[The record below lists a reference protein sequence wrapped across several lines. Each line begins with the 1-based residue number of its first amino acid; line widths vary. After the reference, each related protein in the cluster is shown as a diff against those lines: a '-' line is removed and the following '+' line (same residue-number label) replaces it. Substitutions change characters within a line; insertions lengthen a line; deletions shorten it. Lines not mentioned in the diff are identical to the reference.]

1 MNDSQYNL
9 VNHFFPFMTFSL
21 LPIHDP
27 IFLSLLAHL
36 IIIKRLPIQFCA
48 FFVLPPELLLIN
60 FIHIFTNH
68 WLYFYFYYI
77 DFFYKEYIMY
87 TPSPIFL
94 IEPVVNDL
102 LSTIKPIRSF
112 NFIIIFFYHW
122 NL

>member
-1 MNDSQYNL
+1 MESLYEELINSDKFKYYILFYIYISTLRSIMNDSQYNL

-48 FFVLPPELLLIN
+48 FFVLLPELLLTN

-68 WLYFYFYYI
+68 WLYFLF
-77 DFFYKEYIMY
+77 
-87 TPSPIFL
+87 
-94 IEPVVNDL
+94 
-102 LSTIKPIRSF
+102 
-112 NFIIIFFYHW
+112 
-122 NL
+122 